1 MKKSILLF
9 LLLITAN
16 AFSQDTI
23 KTLKKSDLE
32 PNQFNDQRKWEYFQ
46 LEDTIVVKII
56 DHKPAFAF
64 CGILA
69 TASMSIVETEKGD
82 TIRVIDLCNTLDI
95 YKKGQTLKVIPEDK
109 PTFGVSL
116 PFTFGQNT
124 ETTEF
129 EYTGFDI
136 TVVRTTFG
144 GLLVEY

>member
-1 MKKSILLF
+1 MTKSTFLLF

-56 DHKPAFAF
+56 DHIPAFAF
-64 CGILA
+64 CGVLA
-69 TASMSIVETEKGD
+69 TASMSIVETEIGD
-82 TIRVIDLCNTLDI
+82 TIRVLNLCNTLDI
-95 YKKGQTLKVIPEDK
+95 YKKGQTLKIIPEDK
-109 PTFGVSL
+109 PPFGVSL
-116 PFTFGQNT
+116 PLTFKQNT
-124 ETTEF
+124 QTKEF

-136 TVVRTTFG
+136 TVVKTAWG
-144 GLLVEY
+144 SLLVE